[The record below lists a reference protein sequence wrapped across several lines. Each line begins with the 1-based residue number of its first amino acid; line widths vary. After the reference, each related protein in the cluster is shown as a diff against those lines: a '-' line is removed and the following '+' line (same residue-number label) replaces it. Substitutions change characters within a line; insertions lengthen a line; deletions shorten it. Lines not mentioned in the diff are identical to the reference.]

1 MCVLIF
7 NSDTMG
13 ILSIASVERLIRS
26 AGAERVS
33 KEAAEALAA
42 ILEKKGS
49 ELAAQAIRLARHAG
63 RKTVTADD
71 IRLAE

>member
-1 MCVLIF
+1 
-7 NSDTMG
+7 MG